1 MKPIRKNWI
10 GSSLA
15 ISALA
20 AAVIGLSDSNPFLSQ
35 PASAQEAFGT
45 NDMQQVVNQYCL
57 ACHNDAL
64 ATSGLS

>member
-20 AAVIGLSDSNPFLSQ
+20 LAVIGLSDSNPFLSQ
-35 PASAQEAFGT
+35 TASAQEAFGT
-45 NDMQQVVNQYCL
+45 NDMQQ
-57 ACHNDAL
+57 
-64 ATSGLS
+64 LSLIHI